1 MLVLSPWIFA
11 TQNKPW
17 FFRGSPKRQITS
29 GHAGLDNAELQ
40 FSEVQQVP
48 GCPSEELW
56 WKATAVACQ
65 TFQSSDARPRV
76 LVTGGALWEAI
87 SCARPTSV
95 RWTGSC
101 HLDLEGDV
109 CLRDL
114 TKENATENLVE
125 GADIVYYLA
134 DVVAAIGFVFGNQ
147 EWLFRQNVLLNTNV
161 LKAAVL
167 PSTVQKYI
175 YVGTGIVVSSLELQS
190 SYDVIALHESETFPA
205 HPESAYGWSK
215 LMGEYE
221 AELVNVTKRK
231 DKSNL
236 EIGLL
241 CFHNL
246 YGGGAE
252 YADKLSSQAL
262 PAMIRKA
269 LHVPRSEKFEIW
281 GSGKQ
286 YRDFLCI
293 PDAISGLFAMEGKG
307 MNQGV
312 IQIGTGMPTTLL
324 DAAKIV
330 QRLTNVLKTTVPLTA
345 HFVHG
350 VRLRAPDLGPQS
362 LCWQLFA
369 TSSETSSCGSCD

>member
-1 MLVLSPWIFA
+1 
-11 TQNKPW
+11 
-17 FFRGSPKRQITS
+17 
-29 GHAGLDNAELQ
+29 
-40 FSEVQQVP
+40 
-48 GCPSEELW
+48 
-56 WKATAVACQ
+56 
-65 TFQSSDARPRV
+65 
-76 LVTGGALWEAI
+76 
-87 SCARPTSV
+87 
-95 RWTGSC
+95 
-101 HLDLEGDV
+101 
-109 CLRDL
+109 
-114 TKENATENLVE
+114 
-125 GADIVYYLA
+125 
-134 DVVAAIGFVFGNQ
+134 
-147 EWLFRQNVLLNTNV
+147 
-161 LKAAVL
+161 
-167 PSTVQKYI
+167 
-175 YVGTGIVVSSLELQS
+175 
-190 SYDVIALHESETFPA
+190 
-205 HPESAYGWSK
+205 
-215 LMGEYE
+215 MGEYE

-369 TSSETSSCGSCD
+369 TSSETSSCD